1 MNFIDQLD
9 PELRALV
16 AKLPPDRTLDIN
28 KIAAARARMKK
39 MMTAALANLPA
50 VEGVNSQDQFVR
62 ASQSAPAVRVRVYRP
77 NDRPSKLPALYW
89 IHGGGYVMG
98 DLDQDDRLMKQLAK
112 RIGCVAVSVDYRLA
126 PEHPFPAPV
135 EDCYAGLKWLFAHAD
150 ELQVEPS
157 RIAIGGASGGGGLAA
172 GLALLARDRGE
183 VQVAFQLLIYP
194 MIDDRNVTPASYAI
208 TDPRMWN
215 RESNR
220 LGWKAYLGRD
230 GGGGDVSPYSAA
242 ARATDLTNLPPVYIP
257 VGAQDLFVDENIE
270 YAQRLIQAGVPTELH
285 VYPGAFHGFD
295 IFAPS
300 ARVSKQFKA
309 DRDDALKRA
318 HFTIPQRDRDGD
330 APPASTPENSIAPT
344 SRGLSHRHFV
354 MTSAVT
360 PYTHRPLRGANA
372 LAREALR
379 FFPCAPRHDD
389 QSAGTGCDALN
400 VPRHLAERKAE

>member
-9 PELRALV
+9 PELRV
-16 AKLPPDRTLDIN
+16 AVEKLPTDRPMNLNDIP
-28 KIAAARARMKK
+28 KARAGMKK
-39 MMTAALANLPA
+39 MVTAMLADLPA
-50 VEGVNSQDQFVR
+50 VEGVTSQDRSVPG
-62 ASQSAPAVRVRVYRP
+62 SQGDPAVRIRVYRP
-77 NDRPSKLPALYW
+77 NDQPSKLPALYW

-98 DLDQDDRLMKQLAK
+98 DIEQDDRLMKQLVK

-150 ELQVEPS
+150 ELGIEPA
-157 RIAIGGASGGGGLAA
+157 RIAIGGASGVGGLAA

-215 RESNR
+215 RECNL

-230 GGGGDVSPYSAA
+230 GGGADVSPYAA
-242 ARATDLTNLPPVYIP
+242 ATRATDLANLPPAYIP
-257 VGAQDLFVDENIE
+257 VGALDLFVDENIE

-295 IFAPS
+295 LFAPS
-300 ARVSKQFKA
+300 ARGSKQFKA

-318 HFTIPQRDRDGD
+318 
-330 APPASTPENSIAPT
+330 
-344 SRGLSHRHFV
+344 L
-354 MTSAVT
+354 
-360 PYTHRPLRGANA
+360 
-372 LAREALR
+372 
-379 FFPCAPRHDD
+379 HDT
-389 QSAGTGCDALN
+389 A
-400 VPRHLAERKAE
+400 K

>member
-1 MNFIDQLD
+1 MNFLDQLD
-9 PELRALV
+9 PELRFV
-16 AKLPPDRTLDIN
+16 VEKLPTDRPLDLN
-28 KIAAARARMKK
+28 KIPAARVK
-39 MMTAALANLPA
+39 MNKMVTALLANLPA
-50 VEGVNSQDQFVR
+50 VEGVTSEDQFAPGV
-62 ASQSAPAVRVRVYRP
+62 QGDPAVRVRVYQP
-77 NDRPSKLPALYW
+77 NDRSGKLPALLW

-98 DLDQDDRLMKQLAK
+98 DIEQDDRLMKQLVT

-126 PEHPFPAPV
+126 PENPFPAPV
-135 EDCYAGLKWLFAHAD
+135 EDCYAGLKWVFAHAD
-150 ELQVEPS
+150 DLSVEPS

-230 GGGGDVSPYSAA
+230 GGGADVSPYAAA
-242 ARATDLTNLPPVYIP
+242 ARATDLTNLPPAYIP
-257 VGAQDLFVDENIE
+257 VGALDLFVDENIE

-295 IFAPS
+295 LFAPS

-309 DRDDALKRA
+309 DRDNALKRA
-318 HFTIPQRDRDGD
+318 LHD
-330 APPASTPENSIAPT
+330 
-344 SRGLSHRHFV
+344 
-354 MTSAVT
+354 SA
-360 PYTHRPLRGANA
+360 R
-372 LAREALR
+372 
-379 FFPCAPRHDD
+379 
-389 QSAGTGCDALN
+389 
-400 VPRHLAERKAE
+400 